1 MAFLGTP
8 ATRYVQYVAFTEQNM
23 CPIFL
28 RTPATPYVQ
37 HLYFLMCTQVTEY
50 VPNLPAHTC
59 HTICPT
65 FVIFDVYPGISS
77 AEHF

>member
-37 HLYFLMCTQVTEY
+37 HLYFLMCTQVF
-50 VPNLPAHTC
+50 LPQNISRYTC
-59 HTICPT
+59 HRLSPT
-65 FVIFDVYPGISS
+65 FIGDVTCDVTCF
-77 AEHF
+77 H